1 MMTLQ
6 RRSRSLRAAALLLA
20 LGFAAACAVR
30 RAGEDTTVLST
41 GEAQPAT
48 DMIYAFWR
56 ANRSHDST
64 AIRGLSTSDQPLR
77 YAQAF
82 WGIEGAFPDS
92 TNLKVLY
99 AYRVVGMR
107 DTVIVEVDLLHMEC
121 PPHAGGGAV
130 HWRFVLV
137 PPQAWRIAELGG
149 DPC

>member
-1 MMTLQ
+1 MMTPE
-6 RRSRSLRAAALLLA
+6 RRRPSIRATALLLA

-30 RAGEDTTVLST
+30 GPREDTTPLST
-41 GEAQPAT
+41 REIQPAT
-48 DMIYAFWR
+48 DVIYAFWR
-56 ANRSHDST
+56 ANRARDST

-82 WGIEGAFPDS
+82 WGLEGALPDS
-92 TNLKVLY
+92 TNLKVLS
-99 AYRVVGMR
+99 AYRVLGMR
-107 DTVIVEVDLLHMEC
+107 DSVIVEVDLLHMEC